1 MSQMSPKRTKFRKQ
15 QKGKNRG
22 VAWKGSDVSF
32 GDFALQAV
40 DHSFITSRQIEA
52 GRMAIQRHVKRAGK
66 LWIRI
71 FPDKPITKKPLE
83 VRMGSGKGAVEGW
96 VAVVKPGKV
105 MFELAGVTEDVA
117 REAFRLASHK
127 LPMQCK
133 FLARG
138 LL

>member
-83 VRMGSGKGAVEGW
+83 VRMGSGKGGVEGY
-96 VAVVKPGKV
+96 VAVIKPGRV
-105 MFELAGVTEDVA
+105 LYELTGVSETDA
-117 REAFRLASHK
+117 RDAFRLAAAK
-127 LPMQCK
+127 LPVETK
-133 FLARG
+133 VLARVAE
-138 LL
+138 